1 MHVILTVDYSPWSNY
16 SGGAQRSTHNIG
28 MAMSKRGHKV
38 TVIFS
43 KPPWEE
49 VEIPQDLPYNIKWA
63 SLYALKSKRAAF
75 LRPATTLSV
84 NRILKRII
92 DPTEKT
98 IVHSNGEEAGLV
110 HRLRNEYKFG
120 FICTPRH
127 PHYPEVFF
135 KHKTL
140 PLSAKIYTAL
150 KEGKYLMQ
158 GSAAYHA
165 DFCSPPSEWAG
176 KIVGEAFNI
185 PHERIQPVPNG
196 VPHEFLNYHR
206 KKEAQQGPII
216 FFGRLSKTKG
226 VDTLIDALQKIE
238 VQKLPEV
245 WIIGRGDLKADLQ
258 KKVSDLRLSEKVT
271 FKPWMTHNELGEVLS
286 SARMTVLPSREEN
299 FSLAI
304 LGSMCVGSPTIST
317 RVGGTAE
324 IIQDRET
331 GLLVE
336 PGDPGALAEAITYLI
351 DHPQERENIAKAGS
365 NHIRNNLTW
374 DDACKKFEQ
383 LYQRAWDK
391 ASENS

>member
-28 MAMSKRGHKV
+28 MALAKRGHKV

-43 KPPWEE
+43 KPPWESID
-49 VEIPQDLPYNIKWA
+49 VPNDLPYNIQWA
-63 SLYALKSKRAAF
+63 GLYALKSKRAAF

-84 NRILKRII
+84 NRILKKII
-92 DPTEKT
+92 DPTEQT
-98 IVHSNGEEAGLV
+98 IVHSNGEEGGLV
-110 HRLRNEYKFG
+110 HRLRKNHKFG

-135 KHKTL
+135 KHEQL

-165 DFCSPPSEWAG
+165 DFCSPPSKWAAR
-176 KIVGEAFNI
+176 IVGEAFNI
-185 PHERIQPVPNG
+185 PKERLHPVPNG
-196 VPHEFLNYHR
+196 VPQEFLNYQR
-206 KKEAQQGPII
+206 KPEANEGPIV

-226 VDTLIDALQKIE
+226 VDTLIEALQKNDPQI
-238 VQKLPEV
+238 LPRV
-245 WIIGRGDLKADLQ
+245 WIIGRGDLKSELQ
-258 KKVSDLRLSEKVT
+258 ERVSESGLSGKVV
-271 FKPWMTHNELGEVLS
+271 FKSWMTHDELGEVLS

-317 RVGGTAE
+317 RVGGTPE
-324 IIQDRET
+324 IIEDQKN
-331 GLLVE
+331 GILVE
-336 PGDPGALAEAITYLI
+336 PGNPDALAGAIKDLI
-351 DHPQERENIAKAGS
+351 ENPQKRETIGKAGAE
-365 NHIRNNLTW
+365 HIRNNLTW
-374 DDACKKFEQ
+374 DDACQKFEV
-383 LYQRAWDK
+383 LYQK
-391 ASENS
+391 ALKKVSVN